1 MTRLLLIRHAE
12 NEWVRTGKLAGRTP
26 GVHLNDAG
34 KQQAEALGKRLADK
48 KLAAIYSSP
57 LERTVETAQA
67 IAQHHSSLQVHIDE
81 GLVEVDFGQ
90 WAGVRLRKLART
102 RLWRIVQGYPSG
114 ARFPRGE
121 SFPEVHARVVGALER
136 IAAQHTSGM
145 VVVVSHADVL
155 KIAIAHYAGIHLDL
169 FQRIG
174 LAPASISIID
184 LGRHGPMLSCLNDTC
199 HYE

>member
-1 MTRLLLIRHAE
+1 VTRFAHPPREKVGCAPAS
-12 NEWVRTGKLAGRTP
+12 AGRR
-26 GVHLNDAG
+26 VHLNDKG
-34 KQQAEALGKRLADK
+34 RQQAEALGRRLADK

-67 IAQHHSSLQVHIDE
+67 IAQHHRALQVLVDE

-90 WAGVRLRKLART
+90 WAGTRLRKLART

-121 SFPEVHARVVGALER
+121 SFGEVHARIVETLDR
-136 IAAQHTSGM
+136 IAARHPTGI

-184 LGRHGPMLSCLNDTC
+184 LGQHGPMLSCLNDTC